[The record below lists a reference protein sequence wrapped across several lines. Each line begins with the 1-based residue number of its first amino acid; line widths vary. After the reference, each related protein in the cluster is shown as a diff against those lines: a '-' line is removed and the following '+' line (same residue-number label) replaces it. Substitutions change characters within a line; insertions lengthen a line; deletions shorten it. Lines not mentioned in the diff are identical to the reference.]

1 MFERL
6 KWLLPA
12 LTLVLAMAML
22 SVSSRHQGRGAS
34 PASVLLEV
42 VGPVESALSAVVG
55 RVDSFWRN
63 YLYLVGVREENRS
76 LREVVGRQSR
86 QLAELGEY
94 KAANERLTALLGLRN
109 AYPNLVMKPAHILA
123 WDPSPWFRSII
134 ISLGSRDGLAV
145 DQAVVHD
152 RGVVGRVVDTSP
164 NYARVLLATDFNS
177 SIDAFVQRTR
187 AAGILSGDGARPMR
201 LNYIRKDE
209 DVRPGDL
216 VVTSGLAGL
225 FPRGLPLGTVSRVNR
240 ESADMFVAIE
250 VIPQVTFERLE
261 EVMVVLNQGPPVDW
275 LSLAPG
281 LRPLLEEEAEEAR
294 RRAQEEA
301 RTKVEGE

>member
-6 KWLLPA
+6 KWILPA
-12 LTLVLAMAML
+12 LTLVAAMAML
-22 SVSSRHQGRGAS
+22 SISSRQQGRGGSLAS
-34 PASVLLEV
+34 FLMEA
-42 VGPVESALSAVVG
+42 VGPVEIALGAVVG
-55 RVDSFWRN
+55 RVDDFWSN
-63 YLYLVGVREENRS
+63 YLYLVGLREENRS
-76 LREVVGRQSR
+76 LREVVNRQSQ

-94 KAANERLTALLGLRN
+94 KAANERLTGLLGLRA
-109 AYPNLVMKPAHILA
+109 AYPNLIMKPAHILA
-123 WDPSPWFRSII
+123 WDPSPWFRSVI
-134 ISLGSRDGLAV
+134 ISIGSRDGLLV

-187 AAGILSGDGARPMR
+187 AAGILSGDGVRPMR
-201 LNYIRKDE
+201 LNYVRKDE

-216 VVTSGLAGL
+216 VVSSGLDGF
-225 FPRGLPLGTVSRVNR
+225 FPRGLPLGAVSRVNR
-240 ESADMFVAIE
+240 ESADMFVDVE
-250 VIPQVTFERLE
+250 VIPQVNFERLE
-261 EVMVVLNQGPPVDW
+261 EVMVVINQGPPVDW

-294 RRAQEEA
+294 RRAQEET
-301 RTKVEGE
+301 RPKVEGE